1 MHTDAGRGT
10 STAAAT
16 PTQEAMWWLCQRAKN
31 KSVYHITW
39 RLAADRA
46 IDPAALAIAWQCVV
60 DRHDVLRT
68 SVSRSGEDVRL
79 HVRSRL
85 RAPVSRVEVDD
96 PGEAGADELLRL
108 IAEEAQQ
115 QPMALERAPL
125 ARLASV
131 RVGDRHELV
140 LTVHHLIL
148 DGWGLQLVMEDLST
162 AYAAAVAGRE
172 LRFGTE
178 PEPFH
183 QYATTQRAA
192 ATTAGWAADVE
203 YWRTRLAGAAATTV
217 ASTTDAEFVPGAP
230 GVVFRHAF
238 SEPANAGVAALTK
251 STFATP
257 FAVFQAAMH
266 IVLAR
271 GGAGPDVTIGTE
283 LANRMTPQEQGLVG
297 YLANLCLSRASVA
310 ETDRVLD
317 VVTAARDD
325 AWAMIAH
332 QATPYPFVFGALPDE
347 TRRTLTDDCPVGLS
361 HLGPIGTGLGLGD
374 VGLTLLPSPNRAAR
388 ADFSISTWEADG
400 SYHAEVEYNTG
411 RYDQAAAQTLLTDL
425 DNVLALGATDPER
438 PVGTIQVGTRSTP
451 ARTDDVRGSV
461 AAPAGHVA
469 GHVESVAWRKVNAVW
484 ADLLGAP
491 PEGPDVD
498 FFGAG
503 GNSLLLLRLSAALD
517 EATGVVMDVVEWL
530 AEPTPRALVSL
541 LAENED
547 EPADVATT
555 TTVSLR
561 EGTGPHLHL
570 VPGAG
575 GGPSDFRAIVDALPA
590 HWRVTASREQE
601 PATSVKEMAGRFAA
615 DLAEEGFEPDLL
627 GGWSLGGMVA
637 YEMSSEAAKPLVLLD
652 SPPPV
657 GYPPASDDELFTA
670 FSAAFTGSAGAS
682 PDLPVVTGEPE
693 FRVRVLAAWLSAIG
707 QPIPAEALEE
717 RWLAYARHA
726 RMGHAYVGA
735 AELPVAA
742 LIVGADLRAS
752 ECDEWAGRF
761 REAKVLRTGAD
772 HHGVLR
778 DGAAR
783 EVAAAIVEF
792 ERRHLG

>member
-1 MHTDAGRGT
+1 MQTDVESGNV
-10 STAAAT
+10 TAAAT
-16 PTQEAMWWLCQRAKN
+16 PAQEAMWWLHQRAKD

-46 IDPAALAIAWQCVV
+46 IDPAALAIAWQSVV
-60 DRHDVLRT
+60 DRYDALRT
-68 SVSRSGEDVRL
+68 SVSRPGEDVL
-79 HVRSRL
+79 LQVRFGL
-85 RAPVSRVEVDD
+85 RAPVRRVEVDD
-96 PGEAGADELLRL
+96 PGEAGTDELLRL

-115 QPMALERAPL
+115 QPMTLEHAPL

-148 DGWGLQLVMEDLST
+148 DGWGLQLVMEHLSR
-162 AYAAAVAGRE
+162 AYAAAVAGQE
-172 LRFGTE
+172 PEFGIE

-183 QYATTQRAA
+183 RYAIGQRATTTSAR
-192 ATTAGWAADVE
+192 WAADVE
-203 YWRTRLAGAAATTV
+203 YWRNRLAGAVATTV
-217 ASTTDAEFVPGAP
+217 APTTEAEFVPGAP
-230 GVVFRHAF
+230 GVVFRRTF
-238 SEPANAGVAALTK
+238 SEQATAGIAALTTN
-251 STFATP
+251 TFATP

-266 IVLAR
+266 IVLAL

-283 LANRMTPQEQGLVG
+283 LANRMTPEEQGLVG
-297 YLANLCLSRASVA
+297 YLANLCLSRAHVA

-325 AWAMIAH
+325 AWEMLAH

-374 VGLTLLPSPNRAAR
+374 IGLTLLPSPNRAAR

-400 SYHAEVEYNTG
+400 TYHAEVEYNTG
-411 RYDQAAAQTLLTDL
+411 RYDRAAAESLLTDL

-438 PVGTIQVGTRSTP
+438 VVGGIRVSTRSTP
-451 ARTDDVRGSV
+451 ARTIDGRGGV
-461 AAPAGHVA
+461 TAPDGDT
-469 GHVESVAWRKVNAVW
+469 ESVAWRQVHAVW
-484 ADLLGAP
+484 SDLLGGP

-498 FFGAG
+498 FFVAG
-503 GNSLLLLRLSAALD
+503 GNSLLLLRLSAALE
-517 EATGVVMDVVEWL
+517 EATGVFIDAVEWL
-530 AEPTPRALVSL
+530 AEPTPRALVLL
-541 LAENED
+541 LAGNED
-547 EPADVATT
+547 ESGDTTTT

-570 VPGAG
+570 IPGAG
-575 GGPSDFRAIVDALPA
+575 GGPSDFREITEALPP

-601 PATSVKEMAGRFAA
+601 PATSVREMARRFGA
-615 DLAEEGFEPDLL
+615 DLAEEGHEPDLL
-627 GGWSLGGMVA
+627 GGWSMGGLVA
-637 YEMSSEAAKPLVLLD
+637 YEMTCEMSPESAKPLVLLD

-657 GYPPASDDELFTA
+657 GYSPTPEDELFTA
-670 FSAAFTGSAGAS
+670 FSAAFTGA
-682 PDLPVVTGEPE
+682 DRPVVVGEPE
-693 FRVRVLAAWLSAIG
+693 FRVRVLAAWLAAIG
-707 QPIPAEALEE
+707 QPIPAVALAE
-717 RWLAYARHA
+717 RWRAYARHA
-726 RMGHAYVGA
+726 RIGEAYVRT

-752 ECDEWAGRF
+752 ENEEWAGRF
-761 REAKVLRTGAD
+761 REPRPLQADTD

-778 DGAAR
+778 AGAAR

-792 ERRHLG
+792 ERTMA